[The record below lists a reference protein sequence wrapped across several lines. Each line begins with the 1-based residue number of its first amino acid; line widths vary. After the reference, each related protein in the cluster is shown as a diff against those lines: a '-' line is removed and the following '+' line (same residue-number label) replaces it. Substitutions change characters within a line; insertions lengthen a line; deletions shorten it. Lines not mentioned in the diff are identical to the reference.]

1 METKDLATSRPTP
14 AANYFNPQH
23 WNVMKVMAET
33 FHKSGAL
40 PAHINNAPKL
50 MMILQTGVELGLKPM
65 QAINSLY
72 IVNGRIAMSAQA
84 MLGKLLQS
92 GVKLEWKTD
101 SPTACEVEFSGLDR
115 PTYTGKFTIEEAQ
128 KAGLVKPGSPWQTY
142 PAAMLRARAVS
153 IGARVFC
160 PDIISGS
167 YTLDEVAEI
176 KLDDEGREIYEAP
189 RDLAGDNKVPA
200 APQGN
205 KPLPPREDPNL
216 AIKRMIATECTR
228 LGVDIHD
235 DQFKQ
240 RIFEK
245 TGYHLDDPANY
256 PIIYD
261 TLKEIPTPAP
271 AEEKPENPTP
281 PPTDTPPEA
290 QNEPESG
297 GGETETTETP
307 QQTPNAPEEAEFE
320 EIGTATNGDATEQD
334 PGQIAENVT
343 LELEPEKAEPTPEEK
358 RIEQLIKRDAMSET
372 ERASSR
378 TIGLFQSLLEQREGV
393 KKEDTEAQIGY
404 LYLVRNIDV
413 DRLDQLTH
421 AEMSKINQDLL
432 AKPARKE

>member
-1 METKDLATSRPTP
+1 METKDLATTRPTP

-92 GVKLEWKTD
+92 GVKLDWKTD
-101 SPTACEVEFSGLDR
+101 SPTACEVEFSGLER

-176 KLDDEGREIYEAP
+176 KLDADGREIYEAP
-189 RDLAGDNKVPA
+189 RDLSGDNKVPA

-205 KPLPPREDPNL
+205 TPLPPREDPNL
-216 AIKRMIATECTR
+216 AIKRLIAAECTR

-256 PIIYD
+256 SIILD
-261 TLKEIPTPAP
+261 TLKDIPTPPP

-290 QNEPESG
+290 QNESESG
-297 GGETETTETP
+297 GGEPETTETP
-307 QQTPNAPEEAEFE
+307 E
-320 EIGTATNGDATEQD
+320 EILNAAEELPQPQPEQTES
-334 PGQIAENVT
+334 
-343 LELEPEKAEPTPEEK
+343 EPKAEKAEQTPEE
-358 RIEQLIKRDAMSET
+358 RRAEQLAARDAMSEAD
-372 ERASSR
+372 RASTR
-378 TIGLFQSLLEQREGV
+378 AIGLFQSLLEQREGV
-393 KKEDTEAQIGY
+393 KKEDIEAQIGY
-404 LYLVRNIDV
+404 LFLVKNIDI
-413 DRLDQLTH
+413 DRLDQLKN
-421 AEMSKINQDLL
+421 AELSKINQDLL